1 MVAVPPGVRRHR
13 LRGLPLPPQ
22 ALPWA
27 ALVKREVVLSTEPRP
42 GDFLPVDAYVKV
54 GGEERWNMNPPLW
67 FMHLDHPSEVAPV

>member
-22 ALPWA
+22 AVPGQA
-27 ALVKREVVLSTEPRP
+27 MRGEVLSTEPRP

-67 FMHLDHPSEVAPV
+67 FTGIDHPSEVAPV